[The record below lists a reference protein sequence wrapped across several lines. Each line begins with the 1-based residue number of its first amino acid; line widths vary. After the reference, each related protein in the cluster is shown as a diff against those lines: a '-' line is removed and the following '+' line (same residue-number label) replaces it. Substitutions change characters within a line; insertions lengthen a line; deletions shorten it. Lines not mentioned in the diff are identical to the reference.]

1 MNKIKIKVKLNHP
14 NYKGDYSMTNY
25 YIFVVD
31 IECLT
36 EQKSFTNETGTF
48 YIKSFLPVKE
58 ELYDY
63 ECELYTIEEYRNIQL
78 EKLIN

>member
-14 NYKGDYSMTNY
+14 NVDIEYY

-48 YIKSFLPVKE
+48 YIKSFLPIKD

-78 EKLIN
+78 EKLLK

>member
-14 NYKGDYSMTNY
+14 NYKGDY

-48 YIKSFLPVKE
+48 YIKSFLPIKD

-78 EKLIN
+78 EKLLK